1 MGLIDQIRRRFSPN
15 SPKAKADAKLRFVLR
30 AALEIVTLY
39 RAVLERES
47 ESLPSM
53 HRSQAELPF
62 TKKQIAQAIA
72 LLQLAIRQRGA
83 RAILV
88 EMLSSSQAQWVLSKQ
103 FEKDLATGF
112 VMLNTFEPISEA
124 EAEGK
129 KMDEEL

>member
-1 MGLIDQIRRRFSPN
+1 MGLIDQIRNRFSPN
-15 SPKAKADAKLRFVLR
+15 SPKGKADAKLRLLLR

-39 RAVLERES
+39 RAVLERQS
-47 ESLPSM
+47 ESLPSP

-72 LLQLAIRQRGA
+72 LLQLAIRQCGA

-88 EMLSSSQAQWVLSKQ
+88 EMLSSSQAQQVLSKQ

-112 VMLNTFEPISEA
+112 VMLDTFEPISEA
-124 EAEGK
+124 EAEGR
-129 KMDEEL
+129 KMDEAV